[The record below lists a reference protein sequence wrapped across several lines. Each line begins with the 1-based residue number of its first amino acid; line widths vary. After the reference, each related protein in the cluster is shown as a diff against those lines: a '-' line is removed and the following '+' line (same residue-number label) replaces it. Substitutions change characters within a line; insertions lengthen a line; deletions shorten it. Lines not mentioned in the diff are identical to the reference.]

1 MSNYFQN
8 SMNSV
13 GAKLNFARNTLM
25 GRGKKIRDEK
35 GFSYTAD
42 RILTSIGNFMDLG
55 STTKFSLND
64 AIANG
69 MRAAGR
75 RNFSASDLAS
85 VRDVDVADIAI
96 ATTVASHGLTYI
108 AMERA
113 MDSIAQQISFQGLR
127 ALHDVGNI
135 KKNQRVVDPRQGMPQ
150 GVDFSRDSAHAVSPV
165 YDSTASDTSKMGQ
178 VLIPASST
186 HDSGALVSPVSDTP
200 VVIGETKVIAKLTW
214 SKIESFANGSYT
226 NYKVGSTGEGV
237 AIVAFDAARN
247 QSPDG
252 NIRLVQLEAGIMAGN
267 CTINID
273 TGAFEGAVLTSIS
286 DTAGSYTAGSD
297 SADGSYVAPTGVYKS
312 LAQAAHLSGNIVLTK
327 VEIAVDVCIDR
338 IAENDGAH
346 TLKLKPYME
355 SAELVSTENRVVL
368 QSSIEVQAQM
378 NKVLRKN
385 AQYGVNVDFGKRAI
399 DQIVALYTYFID
411 TMIVRKL
418 WEGVQILDGREPA
431 MVLDLSGF
439 GTGTAPNSSFQNF
452 VATKNDRLSLF
463 TDRLCAKFLNR
474 TGSPVT
480 ALIVDETAG
489 LMYASDKEC
498 FVADPAITM
507 RRDGL
512 IGTYKGIPVVRN
524 TYLNGKEDGGA
535 NYAADTMGT
544 VIGVFKSPDGSAGP
558 VALGDYLP
566 PYSTLPAVNANNPGE
581 LSQALFS
588 QTACKCVVPE
598 WAIHG
603 KIKAYGMV

>member
-1 MSNYFQN
+1 MNYFQN
-8 SMNSV
+8 TMNNV
-13 GAKLNFARNTLM
+13 GAKLNFARKSLQ
-25 GRGKKIRDEK
+25 GRGNKIRDEK

-75 RNFSASDLAS
+75 HNFSASDLAS

-127 ALHDVGNI
+127 ALKTVGDI
-135 KKNQRVVDPRQGMPQ
+135 KANQRVVDPRQGMPQ
-150 GVDFSRDSAHAVSPV
+150 GIDFSRDSAHVDCAIT
-165 YDSTASDTSKMGQ
+165 TAKTYYADANNG
-178 VLIPASST
+178 VL
-186 HDSGALVSPVSDTP
+186 P
-200 VVIGETKVIAKLTW
+200 VVIGETKIILIPTLT
-214 SKIESFANGSYT
+214 SSTAGS
-226 NYKVGSTGEGV
+226 VHD
-237 AIVAFDAARN
+237 AIVAFDAARQ

-252 NIRLVQLEAGIMAGN
+252 NIRLVQLEAGIVGN
-267 CTINID
+267 CTVNIN
-273 TGAFEGAVLTSIS
+273 
-286 DTAGSYTAGSD
+286 
-297 SADGSYVAPTGVYKS
+297 DGSLVVSSVTIPSTITIGDGTSSNNLPAFAFAIGLEEKHENSEYNVYAGGVK
-312 LAQAAHLSGNIVLTK
+312 LAENDTISFALKADFCV
-327 VEIAVDVCIDR
+327 DR

-399 DQIVALYTYFID
+399 DQVVALYTYFID
-411 TMIVRKL
+411 TLIVRKL
-418 WEGVQILDGREPA
+418 WEGVKVLDSREEP
-431 MVLDLSGF
+431 MVLHLKEF
-439 GTGTAPNSSFQNF
+439 GDGITSTTSPFQNF

-489 LMYASDKEC
+489 LMYASDKES

-524 TYLNGKEDGGA
+524 TYLNGKDDAKPDGYNAVG
-535 NYAADTMGT
+535 TGT
-544 VIGVFKSPDGSAGP
+544 VIGVFKSPDGQAGP
-558 VALGDYLP
+558 VAMGDYLP
-566 PYSTLPAVNANNPGE
+566 PYSTLPAINANNPGE

-588 QTACKCVVPE
+588 QTACKAVVPE

-603 KIKAYGMV
+603 KIEAYGMM

>member
-1 MSNYFQN
+1 MGNYFSN
-8 SMNSV
+8 TMNNV
-13 GAKLNFARNTLM
+13 GAKLNFARKSLQ
-25 GRGKKIRDEK
+25 GRNNRIRDEK
-35 GFSYTAD
+35 GFSLTAD
-42 RILTSIGNFMDLG
+42 RILTSIGNFLDLG

-127 ALHDVGNI
+127 ALKTAGGVKANE
-135 KKNQRVVDPRQGMPQ
+135 RVVDPRKGMPQ
-150 GVDFSRDSAHAVSPV
+150 GIDFTRDSAREDAFDVEQG
-165 YDSTASDTSKMGQ
+165 AEW
-178 VLIPASST
+178 PASAAAISSSL
-186 HDSGALVSPVSDTP
+186 HNTP
-200 VVIGETKVIAKLTW
+200 IVIGETKIVV
-214 SKIESFANGSYT
+214 EGDYVEYT
-226 NYKVGSTGEGV
+226 ATGASAATAGTKTHFKK
-237 AIVAFDAARN
+237 IVAFDAARN

-252 NIRLVQLEAGIMAGN
+252 NIRLVQVDAGIVGN
-267 CTINID
+267 VTININD
-273 TGAFEGAVLTSIS
+273 GSVTGNVLAGTNGAESTGALTAE
-286 DTAGSYTAGSD
+286 TGSMLAIAEALGLTTHV
-297 SADGSYVAPTGVYKS
+297 SAT
-312 LAQAAHLSGNIVLTK
+312 QAAGDK
-327 VEIAVDVCIDR
+327 VHVFSDVKVSVNVCIDR
-338 IAENDGAH
+338 IAEENGAH
-346 TLKLKPYME
+346 TLKLKPYIE
-355 SAELVSTENRVVL
+355 STELVSTENRVVL

-411 TMIVRKL
+411 TLIVRKL
-418 WEGVQILDGREPA
+418 WEGVQMLDSREDP
-431 MVLDLSGF
+431 MILDLSGF
-439 GTGTAPNSSFQNF
+439 GDGAGVDNVNANPFANF

-489 LMYASDKEC
+489 LMYASDKEN

-512 IGTYKGIPVVRN
+512 IGTYKSIPVVRN
-524 TYLNGKEDGGA
+524 TYLNGKDS
-535 NYAADTMGT
+535 DTPKGYEAVGTGT
-544 VIGVFKSPDGSAGP
+544 VIGVFKSVDGQAAP
-558 VALGDYLP
+558 VAMGDYLP
-566 PYSTLPAVNANNPGE
+566 PYSTLPAVNCNNPGE

-588 QTACKCVVPE
+588 QTACKAVVPE

-603 KIKAYGMV
+603 KIKAYGMGM

>member
-1 MSNYFQN
+1 MSNYFQ
-8 SMNSV
+8 STMNGV
-13 GAKLNFARNTLM
+13 GEKLNFARNTLM

-113 MDSIAQQISFQGLR
+113 MDSVAQQISFQGLR
-127 ALHDVGNI
+127 ALNDVGGI
-135 KKNQRVVDPRQGMPQ
+135 KKGQRVVDPRQAYPVGT
-150 GVDFSRDSAHAVSPV
+150 DFSRDGARIIKEI
-165 YDSTASDTSKMGQ
+165 TAAGDIFADDDK
-178 VLIPASST
+178 
-186 HDSGALVSPVSDTP
+186 ALP
-200 VVIGETKVIAKLTW
+200 VVIGETKIEMSAMLGDKEIARSVI
-214 SKIESFANGSYT
+214 
-226 NYKVGSTGEGV
+226 
-237 AIVAFDAARN
+237 AFDAARN
-247 QSPDG
+247 QNPQEEV
-252 NIRLVQLEAGIMAGN
+252 RLVIFEADIIGN
-267 CTINID
+267 CKLNYG
-273 TGAFEGAVLTSIS
+273 TGALNIKTFTAPSAYTVGDEDPGFLQGMGLTV
-286 DTAGSYTAGSD
+286 GE
-297 SADGSYVAPTGVYKS
+297 DGCLYCHHHKVAE
-312 LAQAAHLSGNIVLTK
+312 SGETVTFK
-327 VEIAVDVCIDR
+327 CFASFCVDR

-355 SAELVSTENRVVL
+355 SAELVSTENRVIL
-368 QSSIEVQAQM
+368 QSSVEVQAQM

-399 DQIVALYTYFID
+399 DQVVSLYTYFID
-411 TMIVRKL
+411 NMIVRKL
-418 WEGVQILDGREPA
+418 WEGVGNHVE
-431 MVLDLSGF
+431 MHLDLKLFEGGAKNGGF
-439 GTGTAPNSSFQNF
+439 ANF

-463 TDRLCAKFLNR
+463 TDNLCARFLNR

-480 ALIVDETAG
+480 ALVVDEKAG
-489 LMYASDKEC
+489 LMYQSDKES
-498 FVADPAITM
+498 FVADPAINM
-507 RRDGL
+507 RRDGM
-512 IGTYKGIPVVRN
+512 IGTYKGIPVIRN
-524 TYLNGKEDGGA
+524 VLLNGRDRDAEG
-535 NYAADTMGT
+535 NELGT
-544 VIGVFKSPDGSAGP
+544 VIGVFKSPDGSAAP

-603 KIKAYGMV
+603 TISTYGLGI

>member
-1 MSNYFQN
+1 MGNYFQN
-8 SMNSV
+8 TMNNV
-13 GAKLNFARNTLM
+13 GAKLNFARKSLQ
-25 GRGKKIRDEK
+25 GRNNRIRDEK

-127 ALHDVGNI
+127 SL
-135 KKNQRVVDPRQGMPQ
+135 KKAGGVEANERVVDPRKGMPQ
-150 GVDFSRDSAHAVSPV
+150 GIDFTRDSARVDEDIES
-165 YDSTASDTSKMGQ
+165 SESSQ
-178 VLIPASST
+178 VIWAGGENVIL
-186 HDSGALVSPVSDTP
+186 P
-200 VVIGETKVIAKLTW
+200 VVIGETKVVAELCALVSSGEPAVT
-214 SKIESFANGSYT
+214 SFGAVVDGAQPVT
-226 NYKVGSTGEGV
+226 
-237 AIVAFDAARN
+237 IAFDAARN

-252 NIRLVQLEAGIMAGN
+252 NIRLVQMEAGFIGNATVNINTGTLTIASAAAAGEQPGVVEGAGTDASPYRINDMGRMAGLKLKDGHVFLGN
-267 CTINID
+267 TD
-273 TGAFEGAVLTSIS
+273 LGAVA
-286 DTAGSYTAGSD
+286 TANETYGWKLH
-297 SADGSYVAPTGVYKS
+297 ADFCV
-312 LAQAAHLSGNIVLTK
+312 
-327 VEIAVDVCIDR
+327 DR

-346 TLKLKPYME
+346 TLKLKPYVE

-418 WEGVQILDGREPA
+418 WEGVQILDSRDPA

-439 GTGTAPNSSFQNF
+439 GTGSAPNSAFQNF

-489 LMYASDKEC
+489 LMYASDKEN

-512 IGTYKGIPVVRN
+512 IGTYKSIPVVRN
-524 TYLNGKEDGGA
+524 TYLNGKDGA
-535 NYAADTMGT
+535 AAEHPYAAGTTGT
-544 VIGVFKSPDGSAGP
+544 VIGVFKSVDGQAAP
-558 VALGDYLP
+558 VAMGDYLP

-603 KIKAYGMV
+603 TIQAYGMA

>member
-150 GVDFSRDSAHAVSPV
+150 GVDFSRDSAHAVSP
-165 YDSTASDTSKMGQ
+165 A
-178 VLIPASST
+178 ASSSET
-186 HDSGALVSPVSDTP
+186 NKAVALGTGGPLSSPVSNTP
-200 VVIGETKVIAKLTW
+200 VVIGETKVIARCAIQKSVWDATLTTPAW
-214 SKIESFANGSYT
+214 KAPVSAGTVDVTI
-226 NYKVGSTGEGV
+226 
-237 AIVAFDAARN
+237 AFDAARN

-252 NIRLVQLEAGIMAGN
+252 NIRLVQLESGFVGN

-273 TGAFEGAVLTSIS
+273 TGAFTGTVSADDSGDDKGS
-286 DTAGSYTAGSD
+286 ASAGSYS
-297 SADGSYVAPTGVYKS
+297 APTGRYVD
-312 LAQAAHLSGNIVLTK
+312 LANAAHLNIDPADHEDVYSFTA